1 MELVASSIA
10 IASKLLIKGYDEV
23 TQKSDLDDICFYNWS
38 QQTKR
43 NRAISNFESRS
54 KIKSY
59 IGSVV
64 LKNTPSEFIYH
75 FRVSHEVFEVS

>member
-1 MELVASSIA
+1 
-10 IASKLLIKGYDEV
+10 LLANLALDRDEV
-23 TQKSDLDDICFYNWS
+23 TQKSDLDDICFYNCF

-64 LKNTPSEFIYH
+64 LKNTPSEFICH
-75 FRVSHEVFEVS
+75 FRVCHEIFEVGS